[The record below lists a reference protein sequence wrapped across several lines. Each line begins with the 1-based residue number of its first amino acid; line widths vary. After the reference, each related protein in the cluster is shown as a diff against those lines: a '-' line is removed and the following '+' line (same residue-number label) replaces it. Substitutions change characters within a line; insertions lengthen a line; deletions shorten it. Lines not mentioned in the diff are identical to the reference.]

1 MSWTL
6 LELTRAA
13 HEDVEQFETL
23 IVKDLQNE
31 PASNKARLYQTHRI
45 RYMIDQITSTTH
57 KLVIYLLPCTT
68 LITIIMLEFLSEYVE
83 IYEDKD
89 NARKDEIAALGGQIT
104 ATGTNVFSAFYDR
117 LKEIREYHRGRHPS
131 AARVLDS
138 EQLLEEEPH
147 IQFRGEEAY
156 GRYLDLHELYNDYIN
171 SKFGKQIDYST
182 YLEVFSQP
190 QRIPSSKLQATRQ
203 YKEYLRKLTGYLV
216 YFLERIEPLR
226 DLDRLFSKVTTEFE
240 EQWANGKVDER
251 KDDAQENTSINLDY
265 YSTIEELV
273 ELGPEKLKKA
283 LVALGLKAGGTVQQ
297 RAERLF
303 LTKHTPLENLDKRH
317 FAKGARR
324 PEQNNVKHQND
335 DPKQIALMEV
345 KLEKLCEILSEKI
358 IQTRKNVERKQG
370 LTSKEIEAEMEDEDV
385 ADMEID
391 DENQQVYNP
400 LKFPMGWDGRQKIKY
415 K

>member
-1 MSWTL
+1 MSWTF

-13 HEDVEQFETL
+13 HEDVERFETL

-57 KLVIYLLPCTT
+57 KLV
-68 LITIIMLEFLSEYVE
+68 E

-117 LKEIREYHRGRHPS
+117 LKEIRGYHRGQHPS

-138 EQLLEEEPH
+138 ADELLEEPQ
-147 IQFRGEEAY
+147 IQFSGEEAY

-190 QRIPSSKLQATRQ
+190 QRIPSSKLQVTRQ
-203 YKEYLRKLTGYLV
+203 YREYLRKLTGYLV

-226 DLDRLFSKVTTEFE
+226 DLDRLFSKELWKVTK
-240 EQWANGKVDER
+240 GL
-251 KDDAQENTSINLDY
+251 INISDNR
-265 YSTIEELV
+265 V
-273 ELGPEKLKKA
+273 
-283 LVALGLKAGGTVQQ
+283 
-297 RAERLF
+297 
-303 LTKHTPLENLDKRH
+303 
-317 FAKGARR
+317 
-324 PEQNNVKHQND
+324 
-335 DPKQIALMEV
+335 
-345 KLEKLCEILSEKI
+345 
-358 IQTRKNVERKQG
+358 
-370 LTSKEIEAEMEDEDV
+370 
-385 ADMEID
+385 
-391 DENQQVYNP
+391 
-400 LKFPMGWDGRQKIKY
+400 
-415 K
+415 

>member
-370 LTSKEIEAEMEDEDV
+370 LTSKEIEAEMEDV
-385 ADMEID
+385 SH
-391 DENQQVYNP
+391 V
-400 LKFPMGWDGRQKIKY
+400 L
-415 K
+415 

>member
-1 MSWTL
+1 M
-6 LELTRAA
+6 
-13 HEDVEQFETL
+13 
-23 IVKDLQNE
+23 
-31 PASNKARLYQTHRI
+31 
-45 RYMIDQITSTTH
+45 
-57 KLVIYLLPCTT
+57 
-68 LITIIMLEFLSEYVE
+68 
-83 IYEDKD
+83 
-89 NARKDEIAALGGQIT
+89 
-104 ATGTNVFSAFYDR
+104 
-117 LKEIREYHRGRHPS
+117 IREYHRGRHPS

-147 IQFRGEEAY
+147 IQFSGEEAY

-171 SKFGKQIDYST
+171 SKFGKQIDYSA

-203 YKEYLRKLTGYLV
+203 YREYLRKLTGYLV

-226 DLDRLFSKVTTEFE
+226 DLDRLFSKVITEFE
-240 EQWANGKVDER
+240 EQWVNGKVDER

-335 DPKQIALMEV
+335 DLKQIARMEV

-370 LTSKEIEAEMEDEDV
+370 LTSKEIEAEMEDVRGRRHV

-391 DENQQVYNP
+391 DENRQVYNP
-400 LKFPMGWDGRQKIKY
+400 LKFPMGWDGKPISVWLYKLHGLGQEFKCEICGNHSYRGRRDYEQHFKEFRHLYGMHRLGIPNSKSFYEITSIEEVQRLWETIKEKQEANEWHPDSEEEFEDEEGNVYNKKTYDDLKRQGLI
-415 K
+415 